1 MNFGNTCPPLIL
13 SGFHV
18 LKIAFQV
25 FVCDSE
31 RLVFET
37 TLDFGIVFLAER
49 MFADFYFRAA
59 GFCSRMLSPD
69 FPLFCGKKC
78 PEKSSRKIPG
88 QNPESSLSLQRFRP
102 SFCLSFP
109 VSPVPCRP
117 WMGNV
122 KITGN
127 RKKILTRRVQTYDP
141 KCLLQRPET
150 SKLSQ
155 KGVFAHVGQKP
166 VALVQNRVGCTGA
179 RDSWET
185 PFSSWSKH
193 LLRPLLTTLG
203 NLEVSGLCSRHSGS
217 QV

>member
-1 MNFGNTCPPLIL
+1 
-13 SGFHV
+13 
-18 LKIAFQV
+18 
-25 FVCDSE
+25 
-31 RLVFET
+31 
-37 TLDFGIVFLAER
+37 

-59 GFCSRMLSPD
+59 GFCSRFFHGYFS
-69 FPLFCGKKC
+69 LFLWQEV
-78 PEKSSRKIPG
+78 PRKILQEDPG
-88 QNPESSLSLQRFRP
+88 QNPAKFVLENPRHIWGRVNKLRTESSLSLRGFRP

-109 VSPVPCRP
+109 ASPVPCRP

-127 RKKILTRRVQTYDP
+127 RKKILTRRGPD
-141 KCLLQRPET
+141 LRPEVPAT
-150 SKLSQ
+150 EAGNLKIVP

-166 VALVQNRVGCTGA
+166 VALVQNRVGCIGA

-185 PFSSWSKH
+185 PFSSWPKH